1 MRGRAQQRIA
11 MAYRQYDMK
20 VPSYLEDFMDEI
32 CTLPTVLKGKFNE
45 MREMDDRA
53 TSFMAD
59 ADKAVAETL
68 RKASTKGP
76 STEALKKAYQDVI
89 SLQGKATDNA
99 MQKVEIAER
108 SFEVV
113 DEVIR
118 NLDDKLREFET
129 QLRKDGRWP
138 VSNAEKPPR
147 QSVPGSSAVASGT
160 QNSAPASRASG
171 GSGIVDKSGNVG
183 SAGTLTGV
191 VGNTTSSLP
200 KTRRGA
206 SGRSTGNGVNGSN
219 GRVAVKTEK
228 GEEEPPMIID
238 EKASDPNEPKYCYCK
253 QVSYGDMVACDN
265 EDCPIQWFHFK
276 CVSITEA
283 PPDGVQWLCRDCKKN
298 K

>member
-1 MRGRAQQRIA
+1 
-11 MAYRQYDMK
+11 MK
-20 VPSYLEDFMDEI
+20 VPSYLEEFMDEI

-89 SLQGKATDNA
+89 SLQGKAVESAT
-99 MQKVEIAER
+99 QKVDIAER

-147 QSVPGSSAVASGT
+147 QSVPGSSGVTGGAQSVT
-160 QNSAPASRASG
+160 HASRTSG
-171 GSGIVDKSGNVG
+171 ENGGTERSGNLGGANTGSLTGNVG
-183 SAGTLTGV
+183 S
-191 VGNTTSSLP
+191 TTTAQQ
-200 KTRRGA
+200 KTRRGT
-206 SGRSTGNGVNGSN
+206 SGRGTGSNTNGSTGRVN
-219 GRVAVKTEK
+219 AKTEK
-228 GEEEPPMIID
+228 VEDDIPMMID

-253 QVSYGDMVACDN
+253 QVSFGDMVACDG

-283 PPDGVQWLCRDCKKN
+283 PPDGVQWLCRDCKK
-298 K
+298 KSE

>member
-1 MRGRAQQRIA
+1 

-45 MREMDDRA
+45 MREMDDRV

-89 SLQGKATDNA
+89 SLQGKAGESATR
-99 MQKVEIAER
+99 KVEIAER
-108 SFEVV
+108 SFEIV
-113 DEVIR
+113 DDVIC
-118 NLDDKLREFET
+118 NLDDKLREFEK

-147 QSVPGSSAVASGT
+147 QSAPSNSGVASTTQSSAAGLRTSGESGT
-160 QNSAPASRASG
+160 A
-171 GSGIVDKSGNVG
+171 DKSGIFRNG
-183 SAGTLTGV
+183 GAGTLSGS
-191 VGNTTSSLP
+191 VGNTTTSHH

-206 SGRSTGNGVNGSN
+206 SGRGNNNSSNGSSV
-219 GRVAVKTEK
+219 RTSVKAEK
-228 GEEEPPMIID
+228 PGEEVPMLVD
-238 EKASDPNEPKYCYCK
+238 EKASDPSEPKYCYCE
-253 QVSYGDMVACDN
+253 QVSFGDMVACDN

-283 PPDGVQWLCRDCKKN
+283 PPDGVQWLCRDCKK
-298 K
+298 KSK